1 MSFFRSEKHMCEHT
15 KQATTSS
22 SNNFLE
28 NSFSR
33 RSFFRGMAAVTGT
46 VVWASA
52 GAPGAGAQED
62 SGSGTGGFKVGR
74 GLADMTGEPWGAGM
88 FGYAV
93 D

>member
-1 MSFFRSEKHMCEHT
+1 MCEHT

-52 GAPGAGAQED
+52 GALVLVRRRIQVPAREALR
-62 SGSGTGGFKVGR
+62 SV
-74 GLADMTGEPWGAGM
+74 
-88 FGYAV
+88 AV
-93 D
+93 WRI